1 MTEVW
6 DEQFAKV
13 GDGEPLGL
21 DPSDESEEISNNL
34 LTLLG
39 GRRLYKEDSFFGQR
53 VRLKTLRAGEEL
65 ECGLLVSRYNGTPE
79 EGRAYITAIVSAAVD
94 TVNGLPLLES
104 LGPIDEEERV
114 RRQYDYVRKTWYWP
128 QIQTIY
134 EQGYIPLL
142 DELRQSL
149 EEIQSK

>member
-1 MTEVW
+1 MTEIW
-6 DEQFAKV
+6 DEEFAKA
-13 GDGEPLGL
+13 DKEPLGL
-21 DPSDESEEISNNL
+21 DQPVDEEISNNL

-39 GRRLYKEDSFFGQR
+39 GRRLYKEESFFGQKI
-53 VRLKTLRAGEEL
+53 RLKTLRAGEEL

-104 LGPIDEEERV
+104 LGSIEEEERV

-142 DELRQSL
+142 DELRQAL